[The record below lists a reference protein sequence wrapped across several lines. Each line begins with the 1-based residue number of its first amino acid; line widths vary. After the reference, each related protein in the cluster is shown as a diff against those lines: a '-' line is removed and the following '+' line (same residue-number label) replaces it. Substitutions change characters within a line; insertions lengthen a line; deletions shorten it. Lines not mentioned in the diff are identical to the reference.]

1 MESSI
6 RQSEIL
12 VDFKSAVG
20 WNLGANWATPTV
32 LDHQSNSNAGGSN
45 SAWGRISI
53 DRKFSSSDS
62 RFIARSPLFI
72 AHSIWDVSSESG
84 EDDALHVSKLSASS
98 SDMRSSVESPGSES
112 SNLDICRHYLKGRC
126 RHKKRCK
133 FSHQV
138 KSCPYC
144 SAALS
149 DDDSSKTAHLTKCW
163 KSVQDASSA

>member
-20 WNLGANWATPTV
+20 WSIGANWGSPTV
-32 LDHQSNSNAGGSN
+32 FEDQSMNNSGGSWNGFSANRKN
-45 SAWGRISI
+45 SSNE
-53 DRKFSSSDS
+53 S
-62 RFIARSPLFI
+62 RFVVKSPLYI

-84 EDDALHVSKLSASS
+84 EDDALHVSKMSASS
-98 SDMRSSVESPGSES
+98 SDMLRSSAESPGSES
-112 SNLDICRHYLKGRC
+112 SSTLDICRHYLKGRC

-133 FSHQV
+133 FSHDV

-144 SAALS
+144 SAPLS
-149 DDDSSKTAHLTKCW
+149 DDDSTKTTHLTRCW
-163 KSVQDASSA
+163 KLVQDSSS